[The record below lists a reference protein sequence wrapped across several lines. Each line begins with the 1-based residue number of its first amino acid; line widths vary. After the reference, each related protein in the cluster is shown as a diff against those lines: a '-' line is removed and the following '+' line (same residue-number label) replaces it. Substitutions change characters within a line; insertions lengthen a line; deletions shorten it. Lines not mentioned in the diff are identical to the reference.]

1 MFQQMRF
8 EQTVILTCYFMPTS
22 DWLGIGTYSTSSLAV
37 QKAKISDTLSLKSS
51 ATTILQLHLTEDN
64 WFNIQDVCK
73 LAQAP
78 PTPNQNKKK
87 CLNAAL

>member
-1 MFQQMRF
+1 MVPIPRWSVIPVDRDPSDFMFQQMRF

-51 ATTILQLHLTEDN
+51 ATTILQLHLTE
-64 WFNIQDVCK
+64 
-73 LAQAP
+73 LE
-78 PTPNQNKKK
+78 
-87 CLNAAL
+87 